1 MNFGFVLPAFTKA
14 DEVLNF
20 AITAENN
27 GVESIWMQ
35 DHIILPKT
43 DTKQYPYTED
53 KSFPLNPR
61 TPILDPLVTLGF
73 IASKTS
79 KIKLGTSII
88 VLPYR
93 NPLILA
99 KNFSTLDILSNGR
112 TICGIGVGWLK
123 KEFDLLGVDYSNRGN
138 ITNKYIENIQDLWDK
153 DKSINLDYTF
163 EPKPIQKPS
172 IPIWI
177 GGNSKLAIRRAAKYG
192 QAWHPT
198 RLKPKDIKN
207 QLPYLKSLLL
217 NFGKTKESFLISL
230 KRNLNI
236 TDLELPNINFRQS
249 SSALSGTSKEIKED
263 IEYCKKIGIDQLT
276 FDLPTT
282 NIKTATEIIKYFMNI
297 IIKIG

>member
-1 MNFGFVLPAFTKA
+1 M
-14 DEVLNF
+14 
-20 AITAENN
+20 
-27 GVESIWMQ
+27 
-35 DHIILPKT
+35 
-43 DTKQYPYTED
+43 
-53 KSFPLNPR
+53 
-61 TPILDPLVTLGF
+61 
-73 IASKTS
+73 
-79 KIKLGTSII
+79 
-88 VLPYR
+88 
-93 NPLILA
+93 
-99 KNFSTLDILSNGR
+99 
-112 TICGIGVGWLK
+112 
-123 KEFDLLGVDYSNRGN
+123 
-138 ITNKYIENIQDLWDK
+138 
-153 DKSINLDYTF
+153 
-163 EPKPIQKPS
+163 
-172 IPIWI
+172 
-177 GGNSKLAIRRAAKYG
+177 RRAAKYG